1 LNLAVPVKR
10 AVPIL
15 ASITPL
21 AELVAHE
28 LARVNDLILS
38 RTGSEVALIPEVANH
53 LISSGGK
60 RLRPML
66 TLAMAMLNGYR
77 GDAHV
82 KLAASV
88 EFMHTATLLHDDVV
102 DESDL
107 RRGRKTARIVW
118 GNQASVLVGD
128 FLLGQAFR
136 VMVEA
141 GFMDAL
147 DILSSAAA
155 VIAEGEV
162 MQLATAKNLATDEKA
177 YLSVTAAKT
186 AELFAAACEVG
197 PAIAGRTTAERRA
210 CRAFGMALGQA
221 FQLIDDALDYGG
233 KSEEIGKNVGDDFR
247 EGKITLPV
255 VIAFSRA
262 DPEERA
268 FWRRVME
275 EGDIRDGDLERAIA
289 LLHRHEAIEATT
301 ARAIAFG
308 EEAHRALSI
317 FPDGDMHRALAQTV
331 DFAIARDR

>member
-1 LNLAVPVKR
+1 VARDLAK
-10 AVPIL
+10 
-15 ASITPL
+15 
-21 AELVAHE
+21 
-28 LARVNDLILS
+28 VNDLILS
-38 RTGSEVALIPEVANH
+38 RTGSEVTLIPEVANH

-66 TLAMAMLNGYR
+66 TLAMAMLNGHR

-107 RRGRKTARIVW
+107 RRGRKTARLVW

-136 VMVEA
+136 MMVEA

-177 YLSVTAAKT
+177 YLAVTAAKT

-197 PAIAGRTTAERRA
+197 PAIAGRGAPERRA

-255 VIAFSRA
+255 VIAFARA
-262 DPEERA
+262 DAEERA

-275 EGDIRDGDLERAIA
+275 RGEVRDGDLERAIA
-289 LLHRHEAIEATT
+289 HLQRHGAIEATT
-301 ARAIAFG
+301 ARAVRFG
-308 EEAHRALSI
+308 EEAHDALSI
-317 FPDGDMHRALAQTV
+317 YPDTEMRRALTEAI
-331 DFAIARDR
+331 DFAIERNR

>member
-1 LNLAVPVKR
+1 
-10 AVPIL
+10 
-15 ASITPL
+15 
-21 AELVAHE
+21 
-28 LARVNDLILS
+28 
-38 RTGSEVALIPEVANH
+38 
-53 LISSGGK
+53 
-60 RLRPML
+60 
-66 TLAMAMLNGYR
+66 
-77 GDAHV
+77 
-82 KLAASV
+82 
-88 EFMHTATLLHDDVV
+88 MHTATLLHDDVV
-102 DESDL
+102 DESNL

-136 VMVEA
+136 MMVEA

-177 YLSVTAAKT
+177 YLAVTAAKT

-197 PAIAGRTTAERRA
+197 PAIAGRDQAERHA

-255 VIAFSRA
+255 VIAFERG
-262 DPEERA
+262 DPEERK
-268 FWRRVME
+268 FWRRAME
-275 EGDIRDGDLERAIA
+275 EGDLHNGDLERAIA
-289 LLHRHEAIEATT
+289 ILRRHGAIEATT
-301 ARAIAFG
+301 ARATRFA
-308 EEAHRALSI
+308 EEAHQALSI
-317 FPDGDMHRALAQTV
+317 YPEGEMRRALAQAV
-331 DFAIARDR
+331 DFAVERSR

>member
-10 AVPIL
+10 AAAEPASLQPLADLVARDL
-15 ASITPL
+15 AS
-21 AELVAHE
+21 
-28 LARVNDLILS
+28 VNALILS

-66 TLAMAMLNGYR
+66 TLAMALLNFYR

-82 KLAASV
+82 RLAASV

-136 VMVEA
+136 MMVEA
-141 GFMDAL
+141 GFIEAL

-177 YLSVTAAKT
+177 YLAVTAAKT

-197 PAIAGRTTAERRA
+197 PTIAGRGAEERRA
-210 CRAFGMALGQA
+210 CRAFGAALGQA

-255 VIAFSRA
+255 VIAFA
-262 DPEERA
+262 NGDDAERG

-275 EGDIRDGDLERAIA
+275 KGEIREGDLEEAIA
-289 LLHRHEAIEATT
+289 LLRGHGAIEATI
-301 ARAIAFG
+301 ARARRFG
-308 EEAHRALSI
+308 EEAHQALSI
-317 FPDGDMHRALAQTV
+317 YPDGEMRRALARAV
-331 DFAIARDR
+331 DFAVERRR

>member
-1 LNLAVPVKR
+1 MNLAVPVKR
-10 AVPIL
+10 AAREPASLRSLAGLVTQDLTRVNELIL
-15 ASITPL
+15 A
-21 AELVAHE
+21 
-28 LARVNDLILS
+28 
-38 RTGSEVALIPEVANH
+38 RTGSDVALIPEVANH

-66 TLAMAMLNGYR
+66 TLAMALLNFYR

-136 VMVEA
+136 MMVET
-141 GFMDAL
+141 GFIEAL
-147 DILSSAAA
+147 DNLSSAAA

-177 YLSVTAAKT
+177 YLAVTAAKT

-197 PAIAGRTTAERRA
+197 PAIAGRGAAERSA
-210 CRAFGMALGQA
+210 CALS
-221 FQLIDDALDYGG
+221 DRRSG
-233 KSEEIGKNVGDDFR
+233 KPSSDRRGARLWRQGRGDR
-247 EGKITLPV
+247 QEHRRR
-255 VIAFSRA
+255 FSRRKDHLA
-262 DPEERA
+262 GG
-268 FWRRVME
+268 RRLCAS
-275 EGDIRDGDLERAIA
+275 G
-289 LLHRHEAIEATT
+289 
-301 ARAIAFG
+301 
-308 EEAHRALSI
+308 
-317 FPDGDMHRALAQTV
+317 
-331 DFAIARDR
+331 